1 MKVKNEYG
9 VEFDWDT
16 VAFYM
21 GNDNDVADEIER
33 KYGFI
38 DNKQDYFD
46 AYLATYQDVYGEQ
59 CEWAKA
65 NPCW

>member
-1 MKVKNEYG
+1 MTVKNEYG
-9 VEFDWDT
+9 VEFDWNT

-21 GNDNDVADEIER
+21 GNDVVDEIER
-33 KYGFI
+33 KYGYI
-38 DNKQDYFD
+38 DDEQDYFD
-46 AYLATYQDVYGEQ
+46 AYLATYPQVYDGEQ